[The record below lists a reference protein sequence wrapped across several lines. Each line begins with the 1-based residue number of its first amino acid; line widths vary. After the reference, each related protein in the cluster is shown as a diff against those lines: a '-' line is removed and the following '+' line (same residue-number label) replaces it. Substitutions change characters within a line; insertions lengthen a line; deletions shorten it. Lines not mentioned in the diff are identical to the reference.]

1 MYKREE
7 KKLTE
12 YKHSYD
18 DIKIPLDSLDEAILT
33 GFQKAKAEEVR
44 KPRNRKMLFSFMAA
58 AILFFGFFTSI
69 KLSPAFASY
78 VADIPGME
86 KIIELIRGDK
96 GRMQAI
102 ENSYYQEIGVSQEKN
117 GVEISIDGAIADEN
131 GLVLFY
137 SIESA
142 EKQKEVILEEVGL
155 FNQNGQK
162 LNWSSASIGS
172 HHTSEEGETAY
183 NGSLEY
189 FFDSP
194 PHQKDFE
201 IKLKIKSDQ
210 QTADYRLSFSLNKDV
225 KTKKTYKINKTVT
238 IEGQK
243 ITFAEA
249 DVYPLRVAVHVK
261 MDPANSKKLL
271 NFDDIRLVDE
281 NGEVW
286 NKINNGV
293 IASRI
298 SENEAI
304 IYLQSNYFNNP
315 EKLYLEVNK
324 IQAVD
329 KSEAFVVVDTEKEQL
344 LTKPSGNQ
352 LYDFELQ
359 EDYLMF
365 KLQTEEEFNYF
376 LFGGITDGNG
386 AEVTP
391 KQTENLG
398 TEGEVELRVNIPDL
412 KKVKSPISLELSFF
426 PSWIEGDEKV
436 RIK

>member
-7 KKLTE
+7 EKLTE

-18 DIKIPLDSLDEAILT
+18 DIKIPLDRLDEAILT
-33 GFQKAKAEEVR
+33 GFQKAKAGEVR
-44 KPRNRKMLFSFMAA
+44 KPRNRKMLFSFIAA

-69 KLSPAFASY
+69 KLSSAFASY

-96 GRMQAI
+96 GRMLAI
-102 ENSYYQEIGVSQEKN
+102 ENDYYQEVGVSQEKN
-117 GVEISIDGAIADEN
+117 GLEITIDGAIADEN

-142 EKQKEVILEEVGL
+142 KKQKEVIIEEVGL
-155 FNQNGQK
+155 FDQNGQK
-162 LNWSSASIGS
+162 LNWSSASFGS
-172 HHTSEEGETAY
+172 HHTSEEGEAAY

-194 PHQKDFE
+194 PRQKDFE

-210 QTADYRLSFSLNKDV
+210 QTDDYRLSFSLNKDV
-225 KTKKTYKINKTVT
+225 KTKKTYKENKTVT

-243 ITFAEA
+243 ITFVEA
-249 DVYPLRVAVHVK
+249 DIYPLRVAVHVK

-293 IASRI
+293 SASRI

-304 IYLQSNYFNNP
+304 IYLQSNYFNNL

-344 LTKPSGNQ
+344 LTKPSGNL

-359 EDYLMF
+359 GDYLMF

-386 AEVTP
+386 TKITP

-398 TEGEVELRVNIPDL
+398 NEGEVELRVNIPDL

-426 PSWIEGDEKV
+426 PAWIIGEEKV

>member
-1 MYKREE
+1 MYKKEEE
-7 KKLTE
+7 KLIE
-12 YKHSYD
+12 YKNSYNH
-18 DIKIPLDSLDEAILT
+18 IHVPLDLIDESILT
-33 GFQKAKAEEVR
+33 GIQKAKAEEIR
-44 KPRNRKMLFSFMAA
+44 KPRKRKMVFSFMAA

-69 KLSPAFASY
+69 KLSPVFASY
-78 VADIPGME
+78 VAVIPGME
-86 KIIELIRGDK
+86 MIIELIRGDK
-96 GRMQAI
+96 GRMTAI
-102 ENSYYQEIGVSQEKN
+102 ENDYYQEIGVSQEKN
-117 GVEISIDGAIADEN
+117 GLEISIDGAIADEN

-142 EKQKEVILEEVGL
+142 EKQKEVFLEEVGL
-155 FNQNGQK
+155 FDQNGKK
-162 LNWSSASIGS
+162 LNWSSASIGTN
-172 HHTSEEGETAY
+172 HTSETGETTY
-183 NGSLEY
+183 NGTLEY

-194 PHQKDFE
+194 LHQKDFE
-201 IKLKIKSDQ
+201 IKLKVKSDH
-210 QTADYRLSFSLNKDV
+210 QTDDYKLSFSLNKDV
-225 KTKKTYKINKTVT
+225 KTKKTYKVNKTVT

-243 ITFAEA
+243 ITFVEA
-249 DVYPLRVAVHVK
+249 DIYPLRVAVHVK

-293 IASRI
+293 SASRI

-315 EKLYLEVNK
+315 EELYLEVNK
-324 IQAVD
+324 IQALD
-329 KSEAFVVVDTEKEQL
+329 KSEAFVVVDIEKEQL

-352 LYDFELQ
+352 LYDFKVV

-365 KLQTEEEFNYF
+365 KLHTEEEFNYF
-376 LFGGITDGNG
+376 LFGGITDGDGN
-386 AEVTP
+386 EITP

-398 TEGEVELRVNIPDL
+398 SEGDVELRVNIADL
-412 KKVKSPISLELSFF
+412 KKVSSPISLELSFF
-426 PSWIEGDEKV
+426 PAWIIGEEKV